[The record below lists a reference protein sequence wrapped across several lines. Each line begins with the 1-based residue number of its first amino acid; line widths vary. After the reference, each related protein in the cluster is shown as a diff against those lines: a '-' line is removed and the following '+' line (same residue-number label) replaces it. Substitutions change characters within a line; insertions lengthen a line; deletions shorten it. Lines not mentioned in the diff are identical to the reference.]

1 MKVKLRNNAN
11 SYRTAV
17 KRSSKYIVVY
27 HKKGET
33 LGMNRILS
41 PNMEKHSFVKAFLD
55 FLARDIKKNSS
66 NLETL
71 TEEMYHRAS
80 ILTEGMEADLDEE
93 LPEDFMFV

>member
-41 PNMEKHSFVKAFLD
+41 PTMAKHYFIKAFLD
-55 FLARDIKKNSS
+55 FLARDIKKNPS
-66 NLETL
+66 NIEPL

-80 ILTEGMEADLDEE
+80 ILTEGMDTDLDEE

>member
-11 SYRTAV
+11 SSRTGVNRSTKYRIINQ
-17 KRSSKYIVVY
+17 KQ
-27 HKKGET
+27 GET
-33 LGMNRILS
+33 LGMKKIVTAITENQ
-41 PNMEKHSFVKAFLD
+41 SFVKAFLD

-80 ILTEGMEADLDEE
+80 MLTEGMEADLDEE